1 MGSALISARLGVEV
15 WPLAGRAEERSTIA
29 GWLVPAALGC
39 RRCATLLVL
48 AALGSFAGG
57 APPRDRAST
66 ETKLL

>member
-1 MGSALISARLGVEV
+1 
-15 WPLAGRAEERSTIA
+15 
-29 GWLVPAALGC
+29 
-39 RRCATLLVL
+39 VL